1 MDPTAVE
8 FTASTD
14 HDALGSNGQ
23 PVVFRYDLL
32 LIRGRIFQPDTVVS
46 LGKPS
51 PDDGGTIRMALAS
64 IFEPDAG
71 GRNHLRSAHRRGRRG
86 WLGDQR
92 SLEQLLVSRDVHVRR
107 DAVEPLSRRRRW
119 LCQLFCRRA
128 CRMRV
133 ELIHER
139 RMDRNGRQRCG
150 NRQWQRDVRR
160 REQSELRFAQRVDHD
175 RRSQRLCESIG
186 IACSFTVSPTSRTV
200 ERTGGVVS
208 VSVEAPGGCPWSASA
223 QAPWISI
230 TDGASGSGD
239 GTVTFAIA
247 ANSAQDPRS
256 TVITVAGHSI
266 VVAQA
271 PATPPAAPNG
281 MRIIGE

>member
-1 MDPTAVE
+1 MAGSGAGIGSGSVTFVVGNNPSS
-8 FTASTD
+8 ASRS
-14 HDALGSNGQ
+14 GSVTIAGHS
-23 PVVFRYDLL
+23 
-32 LIRGRIFQPDTVVS
+32 VS
-46 LGKPS
+46 V
-51 PDDGGTIRMALAS
+51 
-64 IFEPDAG
+64 
-71 GRNHLRSAHRRGRRG
+71 N
-86 WLGDQR
+86 
-92 SLEQLLVSRDVHVRR
+92 
-107 DAVEPLSRRRRW
+107 
-119 LCQLFCRRA
+119 
-128 CRMRV
+128 
-133 ELIHER
+133 
-139 RMDRNGRQRCG
+139 
-150 NRQWQRDVRR
+150 
-160 REQSELRFAQRVDHD
+160 QS
-175 RRSQRLCESIG
+175 G

-208 VSVEAPGGCPWSASA
+208 ISVEAPGSCPWSASA